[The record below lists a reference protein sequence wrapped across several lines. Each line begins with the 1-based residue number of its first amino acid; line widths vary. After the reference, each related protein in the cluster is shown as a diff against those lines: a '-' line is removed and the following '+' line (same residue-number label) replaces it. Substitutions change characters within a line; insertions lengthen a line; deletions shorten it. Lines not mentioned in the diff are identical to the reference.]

1 MRIYTH
7 CYKFYSEEDKHIA
20 VNRLSIGE
28 AELYSKEQIKK
39 KLIYEDSELLQFEF
53 LWLCLSCIIPTVSTD
68 NFLTPIL
75 VSEWIFCFCRNL
87 ILHQNKK

>member
-7 CYKFYSEEDKHIA
+7 CHKFYSEEDKHIA

-39 KLIYEDSELLQFEF
+39 S
-53 LWLCLSCIIPTVSTD
+53 
-68 NFLTPIL
+68 
-75 VSEWIFCFCRNL
+75 
-87 ILHQNKK
+87 